1 LRSCNE
7 EAYIYRNRVSV
18 MPHYK
23 KESQKISKL
32 LHTKKGW
39 SLIIKFYKNKTL
51 PFYYYFSSNS
61 LIVCWFI
68 ILIQTK
74 YNPRQTC
81 FKTALTLLKSNRLSS
96 CWEES
101 RQACIHQGINL
112 KAFNPAFSSLTMGLS
127 KKGKIV

>member
-1 LRSCNE
+1 MRSCNE

-51 PFYYYFSSNS
+51 PVYCCFSSNS

-68 ILIQTK
+68 IFIQTK
-74 YNPRQTC
+74 CNPRQTC
-81 FKTALTLLKSNRLSS
+81 FMTALTLLNSNQLSF
-96 CWEES
+96 CLEEI
-101 RQACIHQGINL
+101 RQICIHQSIILNV
-112 KAFNPAFSSLTMGLS
+112 FNPAFSWQWVYQ
-127 KKGKIV
+127 KKKKIV